1 MFAIR
6 KNLVYA
12 AIQEAFSEA
21 DKNPNLNY
29 DLTNQQK
36 LLNGIIFADNSLTKD
51 EKAETARIIDEKNV
65 EGANVS
71 WFDEAKSH
79 LITKPKN
86 ATEEE
91 QRAFHSKPYAF
102 NLSDSNKSSTLKI
115 KKYFKDLSKNLTDKF
130 KSLRINSEN
139 DDNRNENELLQQA
152 NNNIN
157 TNHYNMK
164 SNSIDLSTRMEKD
177 IFAYNSSETII
188 LNSSREYSNTCAYDS
203 SVLIDMSNSI
213 REFSNTCAHDSS
225 VLIDMSNS
233 SREYSNTCA
242 HDSSVLIGIINS
254 SREYS
259 IGNISSKDLAESSRT
274 NRITTEK
281 DYVGITNSED
291 QDELEI
297 PDEKNLNRRL
307 G

>member
-1 MFAIR
+1 SN
-6 KNLVYA
+6 K
-12 AIQEAFSEA
+12 S
-21 DKNPNLNY
+21 KSSKTNY
-29 DLTNQQK
+29 
-36 LLNGIIFADNSLTKD
+36 GS
-51 EKAETARIIDEKNV
+51 R
-65 EGANVS
+65 
-71 WFDEAKSH
+71 
-79 LITKPKN
+79 LITSKFYNFEHLPSLEPKN
-86 ATEEE
+86 ATE
-91 QRAFHSKPYAF
+91 AFHSKPYAF

-164 SNSIDLSTRMEKD
+164 SNSIDLSTRN

-274 NRITTEK
+274 NRITAEK

>member
-1 MFAIR
+1 MEQCWDADPSERPDIDRLYNKIFEIR
-6 KNLVYA
+6 NLYYQDGSNELYNEPFHKHN
-12 AIQEAFSEA
+12 I
-21 DKNPNLNY
+21 NLYQFFQSNKSKSSKTNY
-29 DLTNQQK
+29 
-36 LLNGIIFADNSLTKD
+36 GS
-51 EKAETARIIDEKNV
+51 R
-65 EGANVS
+65 
-71 WFDEAKSH
+71 
-79 LITKPKN
+79 LITSKFYNFEHLPSLEPKN
-86 ATEEE
+86 ATE
-91 QRAFHSKPYAF
+91 AFHSKPYAF

-164 SNSIDLSTRMEKD
+164 SNSIDLSTRN

-188 LNSSREYSNTCAYDS
+188 L
-203 SVLIDMSNSI
+203 
-213 REFSNTCAHDSS
+213 
-225 VLIDMSNS
+225 
-233 SREYSNTCA
+233 
-242 HDSSVLIGIINS
+242 NS

-297 PDEKNLNRRL
+297 PD
-307 G
+307 

>member
-1 MFAIR
+1 M
-6 KNLVYA
+6 
-12 AIQEAFSEA
+12 
-21 DKNPNLNY
+21 
-29 DLTNQQK
+29 
-36 LLNGIIFADNSLTKD
+36 II
-51 EKAETARIIDEKNV
+51 V
-65 EGANVS
+65 
-71 WFDEAKSH
+71 
-79 LITKPKN
+79 
-86 ATEEE
+86 
-91 QRAFHSKPYAF
+91 
-102 NLSDSNKSSTLKI
+102 
-115 KKYFKDLSKNLTDKF
+115 
-130 KSLRINSEN
+130 
-139 DDNRNENELLQQA
+139 
-152 NNNIN
+152 
-157 TNHYNMK
+157 
-164 SNSIDLSTRMEKD
+164 EKD

-274 NRITTEK
+274 NRITAEK